1 MSQQCSQ
8 VSCFTNFNLTT
19 FLIEFFWCYR
29 KAHLSSKKLWEQCQ
43 KLEKL
48 WNHVFTST
56 VTLANITAENQWYSK
71 ITELIEKQQTAP
83 IWMSESKPDESV
95 ADDFLF
101 PMSSGISYSSAAE
114 SDGEFCEPETP
125 RNMSRQPSEE
135 PSSAALSRF
144 NSDPHL
150 NNIEESPVPP
160 GGGGQ
165 VEKSENKTRS
175 DSKYGFHHHAQQ
187 NGSQQ
192 PSNGINESI
201 DDLPLPPHPNTQQ
214 SNRNSYNSGS
224 TKNGPSVPPKIERH
238 KKPNRSP
245 RESNTKHN
253 SLDRPSHLNSM
264 KMSVY
269 DAYDPYN
276 FDSSQRTY
284 NKRGSNSNDNGYRSS
299 ASMHD
304 PVGYKAPSM
313 PDPGYRAPP
322 PPFPD
327 TPGGYRAPSLQD
339 TSYRTPGENNGYRP
353 NYPMKYPDYKP
364 VPPPKSAP
372 YKPVPP
378 PKPKSSSNN
387 PPEGNY
393 MNNGY
398 ASSNSM
404 HYHSSNINNGKL
416 LHY

>member
-1 MSQQCSQ
+1 
-8 VSCFTNFNLTT
+8 
-19 FLIEFFWCYR
+19 
-29 KAHLSSKKLWEQCQ
+29 
-43 KLEKL
+43 
-48 WNHVFTST
+48 
-56 VTLANITAENQWYSK
+56 
-71 ITELIEKQQTAP
+71 
-83 IWMSESKPDESV
+83 MSESKPDESV

-125 RNMSRQPSEE
+125 SRNMSRQPSEE
-135 PSSAALSRF
+135 PSSTSAALSRF

-150 NNIEESPVPP
+150 NNIEENPVNPVNNP
-160 GGGGQ
+160 
-165 VEKSENKTRS
+165 EKTEPKKS
-175 DSKYGFHHHAQQ
+175 DSKYGFHQT
-187 NGSQQ
+187 NGSSQAH
-192 PSNGINESI
+192 NESI
-201 DDLPLPPHPNTQQ
+201 DDLPLPPHPTTQTNT
-214 SNRNSYNSGS
+214 RGY
-224 TKNGPSVPPKIERH
+224 NGPSVPPKIERH

-245 RESNTKHN
+245 RESNGKHSN

-284 NKRGSNSNDNGYRSS
+284 NKRNSNSNDNGYRSS

-304 PVGYKAPSM
+304 PVGYKTPSM

-327 TPGGYRAPSLQD
+327 NSGGAYRAPSLQD
-339 TSYRTPGENNGYRP
+339 TTYRTPGAAESNGYRP

-387 PPEGNY
+387 PEGNY

-398 ASSNSM
+398 AASSNSM
-404 HYHSSNINNGKL
+404 HYHSSNINNGKFS
-416 LHY
+416 Y